1 MNTHE
6 LTTDAGRAGPC
17 TLTFRFLLVIAFV
30 VSLVAEVRVALGA
43 ETPAPLRRFAY
54 IVAANDGG
62 PGRAVLRYAVSDAKT
77 FAGVLRELGGVEAG
91 DQVLAIEPT
100 RAQLE
105 AGFRDLSQR
114 ITAAKETA
122 SRVELLVYYSGH
134 SNENGLLLGRDLVSY
149 PDLRAALDAVPADV
163 RIAIL
168 DSCASGAITRLKGG
182 KHRAPFLADQSTQV
196 KGYAVLT
203 SSSEDEAA
211 QESDRIGA
219 SFFTHFLVSGLRG
232 AADLSSDGRVT
243 LNEAYH
249 FAFHETLARTART
262 LSGPQHPAYDIQLA
276 GSGDLV
282 MTDIRA
288 TSAGLTLPEELFG
301 RIHLRDASGRLVA
314 ELDKPAGRVIELG
327 LAPGEYEV
335 LVDQKGTRHQGAVAL
350 REGARTPLVLASMKR
365 VDAELTAARGDAT
378 GDRNY
383 HYLPVDVGLFPP
395 LSMAAAADAPVRT
408 NFSFGLVLAADAR
421 VDGLALGALGSWI
434 DDALVGAQISGAF
447 NHAGAGTSGAQISGA
462 VNVTDHLDGVQ
473 VAGAVN
479 VAGDVRGLQTS
490 GLVNAADEISG
501 AQVGIINVGGEVTG
515 AQIGL
520 VNVSSKI
527 RGPAIGL
534 VNYSSD
540 DGWVK
545 PTLFASDTGLASVG
559 LRVSSSTLYTMF
571 AVSTSM
577 PWNLDA
583 WGYGLA
589 LGGRIPLSETLHLD
603 IDGSAWSV
611 HEDRTSAEAG
621 ELLSTTRVLLGWQIT
636 PGLAIY
642 AGPSLH
648 TLTELRD
655 RLTPANLAP
664 SYAWKPSD
672 DVRMWVGGTIG
683 LELN

>member
-1 MNTHE
+1 MKTFSS
-6 LTTDAGRAGPC
+6 LFRAGVAR
-17 TLTFRFLLVIAFV
+17 TSGLVLVAALVFALLVVRPGAARA
-30 VSLVAEVRVALGA
+30 AE
-43 ETPAPLRRFAY
+43 APGQALRRFAFV
-54 IVAANDGG
+54 IAANDGG
-62 PGRAVLRYAVSDAKT
+62 PGRAVLRYAVSDAKA
-77 FAGVLRELGGVEAG
+77 FAVVLQELGGVDPSDE
-91 DQVLAIEPT
+91 VLSIEPT
-100 RAQLE
+100 RAELE
-105 AGFRDLSQR
+105 AGFRDIAAR
-114 ITAAKETA
+114 ISAAKSQA

-232 AADLSSDGRVT
+232 AADLSNDGRVT

-249 FAFHETLARTART
+249 FAFHETLARTERT
-262 LSGPQHPAYDIQLA
+262 MSGPQHPAYDIQLA

-327 LAPGEYEV
+327 LAPGRYDV
-335 LVDQKGTRHQGAVAL
+335 LVDQKGKRHQGSLAL
-350 REGARTPLVLASMKR
+350 LEGGRTPLVLAALTR
-365 VDAELTAARGDAT
+365 VESELTAARGDS
-378 GDRNY
+378 GERDY
-383 HYLPVDVGLFPP
+383 EYLPVDVGLFPP
-395 LSMAAAADAPVRT
+395 LSVASAVDAPVRT
-408 NFSFGLVLAADAR
+408 SFSFGLVLGADAR
-421 VDGLALGALGSWI
+421 VDGLAIGAGGSWI
-434 DDALVGAQISGAF
+434 DDALVGVQLAGAF
-447 NHAGAGTSGAQISGA
+447 NGAGERVTGAQLSGA
-462 VNVTDHLDGVQ
+462 VNVTGALDGAQ
-473 VAGAVN
+473 LTGAVN
-479 VAGDVRGLQTS
+479 VAGDLRGLQAS
-490 GLVNAADEISG
+490 GLLNKADQVSG

-520 VNVSSKI
+520 INISSKI

-540 DGWVK
+540 DGWIK

-559 LRVSSSTLYTMF
+559 LRVSSSTIYTMF

-589 LGGRIPLSETLHLD
+589 LGGRVPLSDALHLD
-603 IDGSAWSV
+603 IEGSAWSV
-611 HEDRTSAEAG
+611 HEDRTSAEPG
-621 ELLSTTRVLLGWQIT
+621 DLLSSTRVLLGWQVT
-636 PGLAIY
+636 PGFAIY

-655 RLTPANLAP
+655 RLAPANLAP
-664 SYAWKPSD
+664 SYAWAPSD
-672 DVRMWVGGTIG
+672 EVRMWIGGTIG
-683 LELN
+683 IELN